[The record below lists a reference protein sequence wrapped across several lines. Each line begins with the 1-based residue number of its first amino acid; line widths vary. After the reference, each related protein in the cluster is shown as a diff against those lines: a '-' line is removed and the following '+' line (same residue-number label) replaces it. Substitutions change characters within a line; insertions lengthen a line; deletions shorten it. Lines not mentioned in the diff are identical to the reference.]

1 MKPAVSISIRS
12 PRSRLLIA
20 LLGLALLVVA
30 VLAWRWWGN
39 SQVTAAAPSPAA
51 SQAEQPAAAALAS
64 SGPRGPDAL
73 RAFLLQGALK
83 GIKVVGT
90 WCVTPPDGLKPCEQ
104 LRDRFEY
111 YLAAAGAVNPQ
122 ELRSLVEDDA
132 KRANGVAVGDQLVVV
147 YDRYLAVRDYAFQKP
162 LDLNNLDLWSAAL
175 DERHQV
181 RWQGMG
187 AEWAQAFFGQEERT
201 AQTALARARAGQVA
215 ATANNTP
222 APRPNG
228 LAKPG
233 QVAPGNGLDKASLE
247 QMRVNQKIDD
257 VREEWMRLDGNKA
270 LTDQE
275 RAAQLKRFVAQH
287 VDPKDQERVM
297 FFARLRKP

>member
-1 MKPAVSISIRS
+1 MG
-12 PRSRLLIA
+12 
-20 LLGLALLVVA
+20 LLGLALLVAAA
-30 VLAWRWWGN
+30 VAWRWWAGGRV
-39 SQVTAAAPSPAA
+39 QGDAAGASAPAA
-51 SQAEQPAAAALAS
+51 SQSAQSAVPALAS
-64 SGPRGPDAL
+64 SGPRSPDAL
-73 RAFLLQGALK
+73 RAFLTQGALK
-83 GIKVVGT
+83 GIKVGGN
-90 WCVTPPDGLKPCEQ
+90 WCTTPPEGLKPCEQ

-111 YLAAAGAVNPQ
+111 YLVATGAVTPQ
-122 ELRSLVEDDA
+122 ELRGLVEDDA
-132 KRANGVAVGDQLVVV
+132 KRAQGVAVGDQIVVV
-147 YDRYLAVRDYAFQKP
+147 YDRYLAVRDYAFQTP
-162 LDLNNLDLWSAAL
+162 LDLNKLDVWSAAL

-201 AQTALARARAGQVA
+201 AQAALSRARAGQVA

-233 QVAPGNGLDKASLE
+233 QVAPGTGLDRASLE

-257 VREEWMRLDGNKA
+257 VRDEWVRLDGNRA
-270 LTDQE
+270 LSEQE

-287 VDPKDQERVM
+287 VDPKDQERVL